1 MIKKLFIKNY
11 QNTNDKEVRIK
22 YGKVAGIFGIVTN
35 SILGIIKLVI
45 GYLTHS
51 VSIMADAINNIS
63 DMLSSILTIIG
74 FKLSSKKADK
84 EHPYGHAR
92 YEYLFTFII
101 SILMINMGI
110 IFLKESIVKII
121 KPVNLNI
128 SYITFV
134 ILIVSILLKLSQM
147 FVYLDFSK
155 SIKSNTLKTN
165 AIDTRNDIITTT
177 VILISMIIMKLFN
190 INIDGIL
197 GVMVSIFVIYS
208 SIMLLIEAVQPLIGI
223 KPSKEQVNGIK
234 KKILAHDYVLGVHDL
249 MIHNYGVG
257 NDFVSV
263 HVEIDSK
270 LSLIEAHDLIDEIE
284 NDFKEHTDMLLTIH
298 MDPVIV
304 GDKKI
309 EKLRIKILDTLKK
322 LNKNIDIHDFRFVE
336 GKNKSKILFDCVLPF
351 ECDYTYKE
359 IIKFLNENIKE
370 NYEYYVEIDRPYC

>member
-223 KPSKEQVNGIK
+223 KPSKEQVNSMLKGK
-234 KKILAHDYVLGVHDL
+234 K
-249 MIHNYGVG
+249 
-257 NDFVSV
+257 
-263 HVEIDSK
+263 
-270 LSLIEAHDLIDEIE
+270 
-284 NDFKEHTDMLLTIH
+284 
-298 MDPVIV
+298 
-304 GDKKI
+304 
-309 EKLRIKILDTLKK
+309 
-322 LNKNIDIHDFRFVE
+322 
-336 GKNKSKILFDCVLPF
+336 
-351 ECDYTYKE
+351 
-359 IIKFLNENIKE
+359 
-370 NYEYYVEIDRPYC
+370 